1 MFMINP
7 VFGLVSVVIVV
18 ILYTGHVEHGDFVI
32 SFIILLV
39 KLGTITDEELKEQ
52 QALREEYLVTFRES
66 MKNTIENVRVIDPN
80 GEDVTPEKLKQIQ
93 AKRHTEEIH

>member
-1 MFMINP
+1 MLTAEKLNR
-7 VFGLVSVVIVV
+7 LNE
-18 ILYTGHVEHGDFVI
+18 LAKKK
-32 SFIILLV
+32 

-80 GEDVTPEKLKQIQ
+80 GEDATPEKLKQIQ